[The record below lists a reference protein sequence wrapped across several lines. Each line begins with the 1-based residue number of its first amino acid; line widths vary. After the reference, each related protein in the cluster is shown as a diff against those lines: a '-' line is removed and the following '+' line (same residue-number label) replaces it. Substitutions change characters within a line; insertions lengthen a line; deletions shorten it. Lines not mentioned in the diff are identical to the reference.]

1 MMTMTTEVAQ
11 SSNLNNAE
19 NSDESSG
26 RSISRIA
33 MLIAIAVIV
42 VVLLPLIFA
51 LVVSIT
57 ASETWAPV
65 IQIFRDTF
73 VIMFLVEFIL
83 VIGAVAILV
92 IQVAR
97 FFIMLQTEIKPIL
110 DNARETANATK
121 ATAQFV
127 NKNATDPLIQIKSFF
142 AGLALFIREIL
153 RIRSIIK
160 PNKSSG
166 ADDDPK

>member
-1 MMTMTTEVAQ
+1 MTTTSEVAQ
-11 SSNLNNAE
+11 ASNP
-19 NSDESSG
+19 SDDSGTSSG
-26 RSISRIA
+26 RSITRIA
-33 MLIAIAVIV
+33 TLIAIAVMV

-51 LVVSIT
+51 LVVSLT

-65 IQIFRDTF
+65 VQIFRDTF
-73 VIMFLVEFIL
+73 VIMFIVEFIL
-83 VIGAVAILV
+83 VIGATAILV
-92 IQVAR
+92 VQVAR

-110 DNARETANATK
+110 DNARETTKATK

-127 NKNATDPLIQIKSFF
+127 GRNTVDPLIQIKGFF
-142 AGLALFIREIL
+142 AGLAVFIRELL

-166 ADDDPK
+166 ADDEPN